1 MLTRTI
7 LVLAVLAAAT
17 PQIPDARDAMRLGR
31 TQDDALYTAFS
42 KGYHLTPTAPVA
54 NAEIITEFRRSVLIV
69 REHAQRGEMGFTD
82 HELDNEMKPH
92 RGLVTFIVEVN
103 LHPLNTYQRMP
114 SYEMYVS
121 LGSGVAPLAA
131 PEIKRAP
138 VYALGGPV
146 ASLIGVRLEA
156 TFPRD
161 KIVAGPAPELIVTNE
176 TADVLWRARVDLT
189 RYR

>member
-1 MLTRTI
+1 MVMRTI
-7 LVLAVLAAAT
+7 LVLAALVAVAA
-17 PQIPDARDAMRLGR
+17 QVPDARDAMRLGR
-31 TQDDALYTAFS
+31 TQDDALYSAFS
-42 KGYHLTPTAPVA
+42 KGYQLSPTAPIA

-82 HELDNEMKPH
+82 HELDNEMKPY
-92 RGLVTFIVEVN
+92 RGFVTAIVEVN

-114 SYEMYVS
+114 SYEIYVS
-121 LGSGVAPLAA
+121 PGSGIPPLAA
-131 PEIKRAP
+131 PAIKRDP
-138 VYALGGPV
+138 LYALGGPV

-161 KIVAGPAPELIVTNE
+161 KIAAGPAPELIVTNE
-176 TADVLWRARVDLT
+176 TADVLWRARLDLT